1 MDSAD
6 DYMGDAD
13 VGNRSHLSQPS
24 SGSRRQ
30 GQRTFA
36 TVYDAVA
43 GRVTYDRVLR
53 DEAQQDDKIVQPR
66 VVDQRDS
73 YRLAP
78 DGVLFRRKN
87 APERYAEHDIYRA
100 HERDLPNGGRGT
112 LPQSDLLK
120 AIHEYSSAFYGTLNR
135 HQATSESSGRNLDEG
150 SMDETALLAF
160 GILLEEA
167 GREVLGRRGHLVFTE
182 ATHGGDDDNGVGRD
196 WREGSTA
203 QESGGESVV
212 GHSEAESSQAARK
225 RRKLASDDE

>member
-1 MDSAD
+1 M
-6 DYMGDAD
+6 
-13 VGNRSHLSQPS
+13 
-24 SGSRRQ
+24 SREVNCMQ
-30 GQRTFA
+30 
-36 TVYDAVA
+36 

-53 DEAQQDDKIVQPR
+53 DEAQGDGIVQPR

-73 YRLAP
+73 YKLAP
-78 DGVLFRRKN
+78 DDVLFRRKD

-100 HERDLPNGGRGT
+100 HEWDLPNGGRGI

-120 AIHEYSSAFYGTLNR
+120 AIHEYSSEFYGTLNR
-135 HQATSESSGRNLDEG
+135 RQGASESGRNLDEG

-182 ATHGGDDDNGVGRD
+182 ATHDDNGVGQD

-212 GHSEAESSQAARK
+212 GQSDAESSQAARK
-225 RRKLASDDE
+225 RRKLTASDDE

>member
-1 MDSAD
+1 MGSAD
-6 DYMGDAD
+6 EYMGDAD
-13 VGNRSHLSQPS
+13 LGNRPHLPQPS

-30 GQRTFA
+30 GQRTLA

-53 DEAQQDDKIVQPR
+53 DEAQGDGIVQPR
-66 VVDQRDS
+66 VVDQRDG
-73 YRLAP
+73 YKLAP
-78 DGVLFRRKN
+78 DDVLFRRKD

-100 HERDLPNGGRGT
+100 HEWDLRDGGRGI

-120 AIHEYSSAFYGTLNR
+120 AIHEYSSQFYGTLNR
-135 HQATSESSGRNLDEG
+135 HQGASESGRNLDEG

-182 ATHGGDDDNGVGRD
+182 ATHDSNDDNGVGQD

-225 RRKLASDDE
+225 RRKLTTSDDE

>member
-1 MDSAD
+1 M
-6 DYMGDAD
+6 
-13 VGNRSHLSQPS
+13 Q
-24 SGSRRQ
+24 
-30 GQRTFA
+30 
-36 TVYDAVA
+36 

-53 DEAQQDDKIVQPR
+53 DEARDDKIVQPR
-66 VVDQRDS
+66 IVDQRDS
-73 YRLAP
+73 YKLAP
-78 DGVLFRRKN
+78 DDVLFRRKD

-100 HERDLPNGGRGT
+100 HEWDLPNGGRGT

-120 AIHEYSSAFYGTLNR
+120 AIHEYSSEFYGTLNR
-135 HQATSESSGRNLDEG
+135 HQGTLESGRSLDEC

-182 ATHGGDDDNGVGRD
+182 GTHDGNDDNGVGQD

-212 GHSEAESSQAARK
+212 GHSEAESSHAARK
-225 RRKLASDDE
+225 RRKLTTSDDE